1 MTIAKNRV
9 TVKRAK
15 KKMMRKFHKPRMVSL
30 VKQVNIHAI
39 ILTEVLL

>member
-1 MTIAKNRV
+1 MKNRV

-15 KKMMRKFHKPRMVSL
+15 RRMMRKFHKLRTVLL

-39 ILTEVLL
+39 ILTEVQH